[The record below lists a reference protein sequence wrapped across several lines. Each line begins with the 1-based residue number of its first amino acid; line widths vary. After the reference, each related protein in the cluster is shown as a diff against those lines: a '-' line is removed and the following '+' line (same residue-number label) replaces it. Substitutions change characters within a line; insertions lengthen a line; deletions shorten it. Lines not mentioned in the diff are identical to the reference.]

1 MFDYFWFQ
9 AIIPTPEGYC
19 NILQALESAEAY
31 DKLRTIWNGELTI
44 WIENVIGNLS
54 WTINVCEV
62 KRFGCL
68 DQKYEVNF
76 G

>member
-1 MFDYFWFQ
+1 MDAFLTSLLVVMFDYFWFQ

-44 WIENVIGNLS
+44 
-54 WTINVCEV
+54 
-62 KRFGCL
+62 
-68 DQKYEVNF
+68 
-76 G
+76 